1 MVRATAWCR
10 ADFAG
15 GTLDIWP
22 LGLLHPGACT
32 VNVALELPVE
42 VRLERRA
49 DGYVVEPGDG
59 RVETRSLA
67 ELQEHP
73 ATALAG
79 VVAGWLD
86 LPPCTIAITSG
97 SPRGAGLGASSAL
110 TVALLAAGE
119 RLLDRADPT
128 VEARAAVARDLEARL
143 MKLPTGQQDHFPA
156 LLGGAL
162 EIEHAPGGER
172 VTRLE
177 LDLEALAERL
187 VVAYTGQSHFSAG
200 ANWRV
205 IRGRLESDPALT
217 ARLDTIRDVACEMSD
232 ALRAAD
238 WERAGHLMH
247 REWRARRGLAEGI
260 STPQIERLLDEAMTL
275 GAWGGKACGAGG
287 GGSIAVL
294 CPPERRAAL
303 VAAWRHAGAMPLEA
317 ARPTRRGLEL
327 DPS

>member
-22 LGLLHPGACT
+22 LGLLHPGART

-42 VRLERRA
+42 VRIERRPG
-49 DGYVVEPGDG
+49 GYVVEQSDG
-59 RVETRSLA
+59 RVETSSLG
-67 ELQEHP
+67 ELQQHP

-86 LPPCTIAITSG
+86 LPPSSIAITSG

-119 RLLDRADPT
+119 RLLQRADPA

-162 EIEHAPGGER
+162 DIEHAPGGER

-177 LDLEALAERL
+177 LDLDALAERL

-205 IRGRLESDPALT
+205 IRGRLDGDPALA

-238 WERAGHLMH
+238 WEGAGRLLQ
-247 REWRARRGLAEGI
+247 REWRARRELAEGI
-260 STPQIERLLDEAMTL
+260 STPLIERLLDEAMAL

-303 VAAWRHAGAMPLEA
+303 VAAWRDAGATVLEA

-327 DPS
+327 DAG